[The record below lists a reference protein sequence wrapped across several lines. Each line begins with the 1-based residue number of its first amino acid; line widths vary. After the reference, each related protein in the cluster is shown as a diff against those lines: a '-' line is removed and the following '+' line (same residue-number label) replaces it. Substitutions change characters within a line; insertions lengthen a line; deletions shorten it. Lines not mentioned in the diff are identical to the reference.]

1 MPLTAPADNVEIAR
15 ATGRRKD
22 LLDAA
27 VCVVSRGGLRALTHR
42 AVDAEAGVPEGST
55 STSYR
60 TRIALLTALT
70 AHVSWL
76 LADRIEATATRVE
89 AFDEADDAQ
98 RQRLI
103 IDEVVRLLVG
113 HVTETEL
120 VAVQAE
126 LALESVRTPELM
138 AMFGLW
144 RVRLV
149 ALVEGIAVHVSRRHA
164 AERAEVTVAAFQGV
178 LLSSLPL
185 PRSERAAYVE
195 RATRQLIDLLA
206 A

>member
-1 MPLTAPADNVEIAR
+1 MPHPAPVDAPAIAR

-27 VCVVSRGGLRALTHR
+27 VRVVSDGGLRALTHR

-76 LADRIEATATRVE
+76 LADRIEATAARV
-89 AFDEADDAQ
+89 AALDEPDDAA
-98 RQRLI
+98 RQPLI
-103 IDEVVRLLVG
+103 IDEIVRLLVG
-113 HVTETEL
+113 HVTETDL

-126 LALESVRTPELM
+126 LGLESVRTPELM
-138 AMFGLW
+138 AIFGLW

-149 ALVEGIAVHVSRRHA
+149 RLVEGIAVHVAPRHA
-164 AERAEVTVAAFQGV
+164 TERAEVTVAAFQGV
-178 LLSSLPL
+178 LISALPL
-185 PRSERAAYVE
+185 PKDKRAAYVE
-195 RATRQLIDLLA
+195 RAARQLIDLLA